1 MRRTIMNLSNNDF
14 WRKATILIV
23 DDTPLNIQVLSQVLF
38 REYEVKIATG
48 GKMALKIIDQVKK
61 PDLILLDIMM
71 PEMDGYEVCRRIKN
85 NPSIQDIPIIFV
97 SGKGEVKDQKH
108 GFDLGAV
115 DYITKPFDIPLVL
128 ARINVHLQLK
138 RKSEKLEKMVMV
150 DALTDI
156 PNRRALD
163 DALECEIKRAK
174 RDKKTLS
181 LMMID
186 VDHFKT
192 FNDNYG
198 HGVGDICL
206 RKIAQSLASNIKR
219 PGDMVGRFGGEE
231 FMVVLPDCA
240 PDGAVA
246 IAEQMRQSIE
256 MLNIPHKYS
265 PVSDHVTVSI
275 GVKSVLY
282 ESEITNDEFLNKT
295 DQMLYLAKDQGRNR
309 VVSDI

>member
-1 MRRTIMNLSNNDF
+1 MNLSNNDF